1 MLIKNIIREF
11 KTWKIVRKT
20 VRLNADKFYS
30 IGFDIDWLGR
40 LYTIVNIPD
49 ELSGMPV
56 NTRKDFAIQNM
67 AIDNYIKESLSDVT
81 NILTELHLSD
91 LIMYPSKYERFENT
105 DSILIILSPE
115 RYYTKFWKM
124 FLYFAGIAAV
134 VSAIVVV
141 LIKILS

>member
-1 MLIKNIIREF
+1 MLFRNIIREF

-20 VRLNADKFYS
+20 VRLNAEKFYS

-49 ELSGMPV
+49 ELSNMPIR
-56 NTRKDFAIQNM
+56 TRKDFAIQNM
-67 AIDNYIKESLSDVT
+67 AIDSYIKESLSDVT
-81 NILTELHLSD
+81 KILTELHLSD

-115 RYYTKFWKM
+115 RHYTKFWKM
-124 FLYFAGIAAV
+124 ALYVLGALGIIFAAV
-134 VSAIVVV
+134 SITTKY
-141 LIKILS
+141 IG

>member
-20 VRLNADKFYS
+20 VKLNADKFYS

-49 ELSGMPV
+49 ELTNMPV
-56 NTRKDFAIQNM
+56 KTRKDFAIQNM

-81 NILTELHLSD
+81 GLLTELHLSD

-115 RYYTKFWKM
+115 RHFTKFWKM
-124 FLYFAGIAAV
+124 LLYIFGLIGIII
-134 VSAIVVV
+134 AIIFTLMKFVF
-141 LIKILS
+141 